1 LRTPPQAESASQPRL
16 RGTGFVGSSH
26 EPTQFGRN
34 SDDPNR
40 EKLLSLIENET
51 GVDPRTLAP
60 DSRLAELA
68 DSLGCVNLIC
78 ALEDSFGM
86 KISTE
91 QGLRL
96 RTLQDLMALIAEPR
110 LATA

>member
-1 LRTPPQAESASQPRL
+1 MTPDLQR
-16 RGTGFVGSSH
+16 
-26 EPTQFGRN
+26 
-34 SDDPNR
+34 
-40 EKLLSLIENET
+40 LLSLIENEL

-60 DSRLAELA
+60 DSLLAELA
-68 DSLGCVNLIC
+68 DSLDWVNLIG